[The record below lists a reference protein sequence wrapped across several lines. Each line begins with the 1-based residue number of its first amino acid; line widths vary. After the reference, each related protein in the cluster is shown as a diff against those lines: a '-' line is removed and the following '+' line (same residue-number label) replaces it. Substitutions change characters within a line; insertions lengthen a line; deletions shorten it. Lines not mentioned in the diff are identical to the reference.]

1 MRPIENVEA
10 TRVLNGVVPATLAR
24 LSSAKEHGFTLIYIS
39 TDYVF
44 DGTAAPYGTKAKP
57 NPVNLYGETKLAGE
71 RAVLDDSYQG
81 KPGQRVVLRV
91 PVL

>member
-1 MRPIENVEA
+1 LNQDPQAARE
-10 TRVLNGVVPATLAR
+10 LNGVVPATLAQ
-24 LSSAKEHGFTLIYIS
+24 LSVEHGFTLIYIS

-44 DGTAAPYGTKAKP
+44 DGTSPPYAVDAKP
-57 NPVNLYGETKLAGE
+57 NPLNLYGETKLVGE
-71 RAVLDDSYQG
+71 TAILSGYDG